1 MVSPAP
7 VMRWRIDTAMP
18 GPQRQTVRCGESG
31 RGCAAIEPGSLKLVR
46 SEGLAPVRDRLGRR
60 FPRGKIRAGRLTRS

>member
-46 SEGLAPVRDRLGRR
+46 SEGLAPV
-60 FPRGKIRAGRLTRS
+60 ASA